1 MIMISM
7 ILVILMYFCF
17 ESFRHKFLLLQF
29 TIFSRYPILTY
40 IVPQSF
46 CNVLV
51 MTPGPLLPQTSPRKF
66 FLRSRT
72 QASATR
78 RPNFDMSKPMTP
90 AATSSQ
96 SSAPAKF
103 VRFSN
108 ELVTTTSR
116 SR

>member
-1 MIMISM
+1 
-7 ILVILMYFCF
+7 
-17 ESFRHKFLLLQF
+17 
-29 TIFSRYPILTY
+29 
-40 IVPQSF
+40 
-46 CNVLV
+46 

-103 VRFSN
+103 VRFSS

-116 SR
+116 SRTPLVYHASKGVSFTYLCGSI